1 MTAGKR
7 PAPADNAGF
16 IMLEMLIAIA
26 LTVVIFVALATVTA
40 QWIPN
45 WNRGIAQVQ
54 QLERLGTG
62 LDRVVA
68 DLAEAQ
74 FVAFSGAPQALA
86 FLGTP
91 LSVTFVRPA
100 IGPSARPGLE
110 LIRLVERADSQGLA
124 LVRERAVFRPSDTLA
139 TVQFGDPVVLIR
151 NPYRV
156 SFSYAERNQQ
166 WTPDWA
172 GSGKLPTMIRIAVR
186 EAVSDRMIVA
196 STVAVI
202 QADMAAECVK
212 AKDVAGCLATGHAE
226 ERATP
231 GGASPAGEREL

>member
-1 MTAGKR
+1 MTAGKQ
-7 PAPADNAGF
+7 PVPTGEAGF
-16 IMLEMLIAIA
+16 IMLEMLIAIV

-54 QLERLGTG
+54 QLEKLGTG

-74 FVAFSGAPQALA
+74 FVAFNAAPQALA

-110 LIRLVERADSQGLA
+110 LIRLAERADNQGLA

-139 TVQFGDPVVLIR
+139 SVQFGDPVVLIR

-156 SFSYAERNQQ
+156 SFSYAERSQQ
-166 WTPDWA
+166 WASDWA
-172 GSGKLPTMIRIAVR
+172 GSGKLPAMIRVAVR
-186 EAVSDRMIVA
+186 EAVSDRVIVA

-202 QADMAAECVK
+202 QADMAAECIK
-212 AKDVAGCLATGHAE
+212 AKDLAGCLATGHGDE
-226 ERATP
+226 
-231 GGASPAGEREL
+231 GAKPAGAAAAGDREL